1 MSDVKATTPFAKF
14 LGLSL
19 RRNGAKAAGGR
30 RKGRTTTRS
39 PIPTPTTRTKTN
51 ARTPALSARTTRTT
65 SQAAKGGAL
74 RNRTTTRRTIRTMS
88 TPRTKTMKQE
98 LRMMATMTRIR
109 RHARPQRLSEL
120 APAKSS
126 RMASIRAASRQLLS
140 LRSPLA
146 CRLLPPYV
154 CWINKLRQICGQRV
168 APMGYMAA

>member
-1 MSDVKATTPFAKF
+1 
-14 LGLSL
+14 
-19 RRNGAKAAGGR
+19 
-30 RKGRTTTRS
+30 
-39 PIPTPTTRTKTN
+39 
-51 ARTPALSARTTRTT
+51 
-65 SQAAKGGAL
+65 
-74 RNRTTTRRTIRTMS
+74 
-88 TPRTKTMKQE
+88 
-98 LRMMATMTRIR
+98 MMATMTRIR